1 MAESGNNVHIVT
13 RSPWTRGS
21 GAWGKARGA
30 GLEGAPGSQ
39 GEGGGRP
46 AGGSDKEKG
55 GARRAWVD
63 SRPVV
68 PRACAGAET
77 VLGER
82 EVETLSVAW
91 VRSVTWPGQKA
102 GRCCA

>member
-1 MAESGNNVHIVT
+1 MCT
-13 RSPWTRGS
+13 LLPDPRGH
-21 GAWGKARGA
+21 GGLGRG
-30 GLEGAPGSQ
+30 EKREAPGWR
-39 GEGGGRP
+39 EHRVPRARGGGRP

-55 GARRAWVD
+55 GAGRAWVD